1 VSESYEIIIAGFG
14 LPGRSVARAM
24 AVQKKSYCVIEMNT
38 KTVESCIAAG
48 MPMIAGDAKEP
59 EVLRQA
65 GIESARVLVVAVP
78 NDEAALDILL
88 AAKAINPDLRVIV
101 RCAFT
106 SAGFKALQ
114 AGASE
119 VVIAEQ
125 VVAEHLT
132 RAVMQAHPSHS

>member
-1 VSESYEIIIAGFG
+1 MPSPEIIIAGFG

-24 AVQKKSYCVIEMNT
+24 AGQKKSYCVIEMNT
-38 KTVESCIAAG
+38 KTVESRIAAN
-48 MPMIAGDAKEP
+48 MPMIAGDAKDP
-59 EVLRQA
+59 EVLRKA

-78 NDEAALDILL
+78 NDDAALEILRS
-88 AAKAINPDLRVIV
+88 AKSINPDVRVIV

-125 VVAEHLT
+125 VVAEQLT
-132 RAVMQAHPSHS
+132 RAVLQGHPSHS

>member
-1 VSESYEIIIAGFG
+1 MAFEIIIAGFG

-24 AVQKKSYCVIEMNT
+24 AEQKKSYCVIELNP
-38 KTVESCIAAG
+38 KTVESCVAAG

-59 EVLRQA
+59 DVLRRA

-78 NDEAALDILL
+78 NDDASLEILR
-88 AAKAINPDLRVIV
+88 AAKAINPDVRVIV

-132 RAVMQAHPSHS
+132 RAVLQGHPSHS